1 MKKNFVINLTLLL
14 TIVFLFGFKSEIYAQ
29 QNTEIKTKSD
39 FWNHVQFGGGL
50 GLGIGNGYTDIMVA
64 PSAIYNFN
72 SFVSAGISTQYSYVK
87 QRDFYSANM
96 YGGSLIALFNP
107 IEELQISTEL
117 EQLRVNR
124 TFNDSF
130 GNNSQ
135 DFWNTSLFLGAGFRN
150 ENVTFGVR
158 YNVLHRDRDNIYA
171 EAFMPFVRIFF

>member
-14 TIVFLFGFKSEIYAQ
+14 TIVFLFGFKSEVYAQ
-29 QNTEIKTKSD
+29 QNNEIKTKSD

-72 SFVSAGISTQYSYVK
+72 SYVSTGISTQYSYVK

-124 TFNDSF
+124 TFNDTF

-158 YNVLHRDRDNIYA
+158 YNILHRDRDNIYA
-171 EAFMPFVRIFF
+171 EAFMPFVRVFF